1 MTKTQ
6 ENKRLKQIRRI
17 HKRMK
22 RASVKEKDL
31 TDHVLSYTKDDIDE
45 ELVNLTQY
53 TADTFLNLAEN

>member
-22 RASVKEKDL
+22 RVSVKEKDL
-31 TDHVLSYTKDDIDE
+31 RDHVLSYTKDDVEE

-53 TADTFLNLAEN
+53 KADTFLNLAEN

>member
-6 ENKRLKQIRRI
+6 ENKRLRQIRRV

-22 RASVKEKDL
+22 RVSVKEKDL

-53 TADTFLNLAEN
+53 KADAFLNLAEN